1 MIKLTKTQRDQWI
14 AVALGAA
21 AVIACLWYLVVMAQ
35 NKQLD
40 AATANC
46 VKMRKTLKDASDK
59 VRQAESVGA
68 ELAKSL
74 EALKQREAGFA
85 PEHEPFSWMME
96 KMRNFQLPANEMYRY
111 KSVSIADIKPPEITD
126 KGVRNGE
133 TWMREKMRS
142 FQLPAN
148 EMYRYK
154 SVSIADI
161 KPPEITDKG
170 VITGFPYKWAKFHIT
185 GEGYYHE
192 FGKFIADFE
201 NAFPCFRIQ
210 DLDIAVPGIRKD
222 PDMLSYSFDIVTPD
236 R

>member
-1 MIKLTKTQRDQWI
+1 MIKLTKTQRDQLI
-14 AVALGAA
+14 AVALAAA

-59 VRQAESVGA
+59 VRAAESVGA

-96 KMRNFQLPANEMYRY
+96 KMRSFQLPTNELHRY
-111 KSVSIADIKPPEITD
+111 KSVSIADIKPPEI
-126 KGVRNGE
+126 
-133 TWMREKMRS
+133 S
-142 FQLPAN
+142 
-148 EMYRYK
+148 
-154 SVSIADI
+154 
-161 KPPEITDKG
+161 DKG

-185 GEGYYHE
+185 GEGYYHD

-210 DLDIAVPGIRKD
+210 DLDISVPGIRKD
-222 PDMLSYSFDIVTPD
+222 PDMLSYSFDIVTPQVSGAAETK
-236 R
+236 